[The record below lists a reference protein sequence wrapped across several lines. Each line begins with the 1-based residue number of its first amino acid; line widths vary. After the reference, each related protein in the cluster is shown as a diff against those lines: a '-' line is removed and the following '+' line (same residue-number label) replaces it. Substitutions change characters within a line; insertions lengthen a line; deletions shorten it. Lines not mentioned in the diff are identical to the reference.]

1 MIALLVIVVM
11 AWVIASVVN
20 LAARRPVVSA
30 GRIGL
35 VLIAL
40 FVGLGVM
47 AVVAY
52 GGDDMGFQMG
62 KLLGQALLPALLCV
76 FFDRRHNARVKEPK
90 EVKAA
95 LVLVALGLATAAQ
108 AQPVAV
114 PASAFRDSLLRV
126 PELGFQIASPGRDWA
141 WTKAPHPAG
150 KAVQYDVASP
160 DATQKFMV
168 NVVKPDAPQVLD
180 LAEANGFVSGVAK
193 RRVEAG
199 WKADG
204 RSCAPWAG
212 MPAGFRCEVTLT
224 DLDRQ
229 AFQYIAYI
237 VSTDRFYAVQSLST
251 KKEESTAFKAFA
263 ASFRLQK

>member
-1 MIALLVIVVM
+1 VIALLLIVVM

-35 VLIAL
+35 ALIAL
-40 FVGLGVM
+40 FVGFGVLALVM
-47 AVVAY
+47 A
-52 GGDDMGFQMG
+52 GGPDLGLNMG
-62 KLLGQALLPALLCV
+62 KLFGQALLPVLLCV
-76 FFDRRHNARVKEPK
+76 FFDRRHAARAK

-95 LVLVALGLATAAQ
+95 LVLVALAAAAQ

-114 PASAFRDSLLRV
+114 PASAFRDDLLRV
-126 PELGFQIASPGRDWA
+126 PELGFQIASPGKDWA
-141 WTKAPHPAG
+141 WTKVPHPAG

-160 DATQKFMV
+160 DATMKFMV
-168 NVVKPDAPQVLD
+168 NVVKPDAPQALD
-180 LAEANGFVSGVAK
+180 LVEAKGFVSGVAR

-199 WKADG
+199 WTTNGEK
-204 RSCAPWAG
+204 CAPWAG

-224 DLDRQ
+224 DIDKQ
-229 AFQYIAYI
+229 PFQYIAYI
-237 VSTDRFYAVQSLST
+237 VSTDRFYAIQSLST
-251 KKEESTAFKAFA
+251 KKEESPAFKAFA

>member
-1 MIALLVIVVM
+1 VIALLVIVVM

-40 FVGLGVM
+40 FVGLGVL
-47 AVVAY
+47 AVVMA
-52 GGDDMGFQMG
+52 GGDDMGFQVG
-62 KLLGQALLPALLCV
+62 KLLGQALLPVLLCV
-76 FFDRRHNARVKEPK
+76 FFDRRHAARVKEL
-90 EVKAA
+90 KAA
-95 LVLVALGLATAAQ
+95 LVLVALAAAAQ
-108 AQPVAV
+108 AQPVAL

-126 PELGFQIASPGRDWA
+126 PELGFQIASPGKDWA

-160 DATQKFMV
+160 DATMKFMV
-168 NVVKPDAPQVLD
+168 NVVKPDAPRALD
-180 LAEANGFVSGVAK
+180 LDEARGFVSGVAK

-199 WKADG
+199 WTTNGEK
-204 RSCAPWAG
+204 CAPWAG

-224 DLDRQ
+224 DTDKQ
-229 AFQYIAYI
+229 PFQYIAYI
-237 VSTDRFYAVQSLST
+237 VSTDRFYAIQSLST
-251 KKEESTAFKAFA
+251 KKEESPAFKAFA
-263 ASFRLQK
+263 GSFRLQK

>member
-1 MIALLVIVVM
+1 VIALLVIVVM

-35 VLIAL
+35 ILIAL

-47 AVVAY
+47 AVVAS
-52 GGDDMGFQMG
+52 GVEDMGFQMG
-62 KLLGQALLPALLCV
+62 KLLGQALLPVLLCV
-76 FFDRRHNARVKEPK
+76 FFDRRHAARVKEL
-90 EVKAA
+90 KAA

-150 KAVQYDVASP
+150 KVVQYDVASP
-160 DATQKFMV
+160 DATMKFMV

-180 LAEANGFVSGVAK
+180 LAEANGFVAGVAK

-224 DLDRQ
+224 DIDRQ

-251 KKEESTAFKAFA
+251 KREESPTFKAFA
-263 ASFRLQK
+263 ASFKLQK